1 MRTIKVITDY
11 GIKDCRTIGRPNEIK
26 GELWQLCEVPVKY
39 VNCEEPL
46 MIRKVIHLKTGGNL
60 PIRGH
65 SHKSTVKDFMA
76 DAAYFLNKIPD
87 DTIKKELSSR
97 EVIN

>member
-1 MRTIKVITDY
+1 MKTIKVITDY
-11 GIKDCRTIGRPNEIK
+11 GIKDCRTIGRANEIK

-39 VNCEEPL
+39 MNCAEPL

-65 SHKSTVKDFMA
+65 SHKATVKDFMT
-76 DAAYFLNKIPD
+76 DAAHFLNEIPD
-87 DTIKKELSSR
+87 DAIKKELSSR